1 MLTDLEK
8 YLNDKRCHLD
18 VESPDDTVIWEGIR
32 TDLLHSQGRRM
43 GSPGRI
49 ILRKVRNAAAIAI
62 ILLSLGY
69 IANDLFRDYRFS
81 RTVNLT
87 AIDIDLGK
95 REQEYKTLVDYKQKE
110 IRSIQVPENSII
122 KELFEEIKNLDKV
135 YSQALKDLGEL
146 GNNEQVINTIFDI
159 YEKKI
164 HLLELVI
171 LETNKIRNN
180 EANDEIIM

>member
-1 MLTDLEK
+1 
-8 YLNDKRCHLD
+8 
-18 VESPDDTVIWEGIR
+18 
-32 TDLLHSQGRRM
+32 
-43 GSPGRI
+43 
-49 ILRKVRNAAAIAI
+49 
-62 ILLSLGY
+62 
-69 IANDLFRDYRFS
+69 
-81 RTVNLT
+81 
-87 AIDIDLGK
+87 
-95 REQEYKTLVDYKQKE
+95 
-110 IRSIQVPENSII
+110 VPENSII